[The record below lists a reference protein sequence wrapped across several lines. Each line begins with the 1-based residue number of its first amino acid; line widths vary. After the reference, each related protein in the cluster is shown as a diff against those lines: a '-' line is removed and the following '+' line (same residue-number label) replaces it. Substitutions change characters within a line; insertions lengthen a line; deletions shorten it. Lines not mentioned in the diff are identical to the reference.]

1 MLSITNADSRTK
13 RYEYDGVNLTRESD
27 WKGQFTS
34 YRYDRINRLTEMIDR
49 VGQLTTIS
57 YNDANGLTKTIT
69 DRRTNQRVESYD
81 ALGRMSSVRVGGQ
94 LLASYEYDAS
104 SNRTAVID
112 GRNNR
117 TQYSYDAFNRV
128 TSVNHAGIQTETFGY
143 DESGNLTSYFDGR
156 GGSVGQVFDELNR
169 VISRTDGAG
178 NTTQFKY
185 DGRGLLTELIEPKR
199 DAQNNPVSRTL
210 YEYNELGSLT
220 KVIDANQGVWQYGYD
235 AEQKLTSITD
245 AEGRTPTTFEYDVLH
260 RMTKT
265 TRPLGMVTSASFDAN
280 GNRKTQVDALGRKT
294 TTTYDALDRARSIAI
309 TNSDNTIP
317 QGRSG
322 YTLDY
327 DPEGNLLAIAEQI
340 RNGATTNTRN
350 YSRTYDSRNRL
361 TRTTDAFGRS
371 VSYGYDATNNVTTMS
386 DAANRQT
393 AYSYDAMNRLDVA
406 SLPGGRQVNHDWTAD
421 GLLSKVEYGNG
432 MSRVYGYDNGDRV
445 TSIINT
451 HSASESE
458 EFVYGYDANSNRE
471 SETRK
476 RNGSTTRS
484 IAYQFDA
491 LNRLIQA
498 SYGGGASVSYGYDKV
513 GNRLSELGT
522 EVGGTLVNRTY
533 AYDELNRMSSVSDA
547 LTPAQSSTLSYDLNG
562 NLLKEAKPN
571 GQEQRYEYDAL
582 NQMSRAASFANN
594 TETTLGSYDY
604 DFEGRRIAKTVGSAT
619 TQYVY
624 SGINVVNEFDGNNQ
638 LTASYDFGADLL
650 RSEFAGEGERLYF
663 HDALGSTTSLAT
675 NTGATVARYEYDAWG
690 KLISAVQPS
699 ANKVNYTGYRKDEET
714 GLDYAQARYYDS
726 SKGRFTSF
734 DPITENGERMNQPQG
749 MNYYGYVMGNPLKYT
764 DPQGTDWFE
773 QNNTD
778 HTRSIRWFP
787 GKTKEGWSHIDT
799 PYTFE
804 NTAGQW
810 IKLTNQKSSSS
821 YKIVVDVPQ
830 SPKVK
835 APRMPVP
842 KTGTAHLTTQ
852 KEAIDWQSRLRDFL
866 IEAMYDVVGFTG
878 GVLRGYIAAK
888 SFSEVWVPIVDWAVG
903 DSDNFVHNLMMPNK
917 HDTMSSLVGQAVGTA
932 LAVAQDLWMFT
943 TLFLAAL
950 GAEGFSTLGGPGA
963 MALVAGIDVAVLAG
977 PAAMVLHD
985 LWHLKTVVSSIIHMS
1000 ASSGSSGGG
1009 SSSGGSNSGGSSG
1022 NTKGPLEG
1030 EIEYEVYDP
1039 AKRGRTITDIDKIE
1053 GNVLWEEKGAVNA
1066 TNRITGADETTA
1078 WLSKNIT
1085 AKFNKIIEARTHL
1098 PSFYKDSEIGFHFTT
1113 PGADANFRAAVETEI
1128 QNLRIAN
1135 PGVKILTKWE

>member
-1 MLSITNADSRTK
+1 
-13 RYEYDGVNLTRESD
+13 
-27 WKGQFTS
+27 
-34 YRYDRINRLTEMIDR
+34 
-49 VGQLTTIS
+49 
-57 YNDANGLTKTIT
+57 
-69 DRRTNQRVESYD
+69 
-81 ALGRMSSVRVGGQ
+81 MSSVRVGGQ

-104 SNRTAVID
+104 SNRTAMID

-128 TSVNHAGIQTETFGY
+128 TNVNHAGIQTETFGY
-143 DESGNLTSYFDGR
+143 DDSGNLTSYFDGR
-156 GGSVGQVFDELNR
+156 GGSVGQAFDEANR
-169 VISRTDGAG
+169 MVSRTDGAG

-260 RMTKT
+260 RMTRT

-280 GNRKTQVDALGRKT
+280 SNRKTLIDALGRKT
-294 TTTYDALDRARSIAI
+294 TTSYDALDRAKSIAI
-309 TNSDNTIP
+309 TNSDDTIP

-327 DPEGNLLAIAEQI
+327 DPEGNLLSVVEQI

-361 TRTTDAFGRS
+361 TSTTDPYNRR
-371 VSYGYDATNNVTTMS
+371 VSYGYDAANNITTLT

-393 AYSYDAMNRLDVA
+393 SYSYDAMNRLDVA

-451 HSASESE
+451 HSGSESE
-458 EFVYGYDANSNRE
+458 EYVYGYDANSNRE
-471 SETRK
+471 SEIRK
-476 RNGSTTRS
+476 RNGATTRS

-491 LNRLIQA
+491 LNRLTQA

-522 EVGGTLVNRTY
+522 EVGGALVNRTY
-533 AYDELNRMSSVSDA
+533 AYNELNQMSSVTDA

-582 NQMSRAASFANN
+582 NQMTRAASFASNV
-594 TETTLGSYDY
+594 ETTLGSYDY
-604 DFEGRRIAKTVGSAT
+604 DFQGRRISKTAGSST

-650 RSEFAGEGERLYF
+650 RSDFAGEGERLYF

-675 NTGATVARYEYDAWG
+675 NTGATVAKYEYDAWG
-690 KLISAVQPS
+690 KLISSVQPS
-699 ANKVNYTGYRKDEET
+699 ANKVNYTGYRKDDET

-749 MNYYGYVMGNPLKYT
+749 MNYYGYVMGNPLKFT
-764 DPQGTDWFE
+764 DPTGEHVFKTITVDGVDYHLTMPTLAEIANGDLTLQISYTPKGKQGRSTITISQHEGETLAYLAKTGNSLYADAFELFYGVSVDQVKVSGWKLWWRSLWNHAPDIALATLGSIAPLKGKVSEVPPETQISSKQPQPSTKGGTGWPRKGEKPRIKSPKTTESMGGEYLDDGVDRVKPFSPSKAKGTRRTIEYIPKTYTGKTIGLGLDKQLYYLHSKGAITYEYWHKRGLTRIPDWKYNLEKSKFKDAFFDVAENSDKIVFDVTGMERTRFYANRSKGFYGKENYTNAELHYILENADKALPGTVYWIDKTEFWQNGRRVKWNGDWF
-773 QNNTD
+773 
-778 HTRSIRWFP
+778 
-787 GKTKEGWSHIDT
+787 
-799 PYTFE
+799 
-804 NTAGQW
+804 
-810 IKLTNQKSSSS
+810 
-821 YKIVVDVPQ
+821 
-830 SPKVK
+830 
-835 APRMPVP
+835 APV
-842 KTGTAHLTTQ
+842 Q
-852 KEAIDWQSRLRDFL
+852 E
-866 IEAMYDVVGFTG
+866 
-878 GVLRGYIAAK
+878 
-888 SFSEVWVPIVDWAVG
+888 
-903 DSDNFVHNLMMPNK
+903 
-917 HDTMSSLVGQAVGTA
+917 
-932 LAVAQDLWMFT
+932 
-943 TLFLAAL
+943 
-950 GAEGFSTLGGPGA
+950 
-963 MALVAGIDVAVLAG
+963 
-977 PAAMVLHD
+977 
-985 LWHLKTVVSSIIHMS
+985 
-1000 ASSGSSGGG
+1000 
-1009 SSSGGSNSGGSSG
+1009 
-1022 NTKGPLEG
+1022 
-1030 EIEYEVYDP
+1030 
-1039 AKRGRTITDIDKIE
+1039 
-1053 GNVLWEEKGAVNA
+1053 
-1066 TNRITGADETTA
+1066 
-1078 WLSKNIT
+1078 
-1085 AKFNKIIEARTHL
+1085 
-1098 PSFYKDSEIGFHFTT
+1098 
-1113 PGADANFRAAVETEI
+1113 
-1128 QNLRIAN
+1128 
-1135 PGVKILTKWE
+1135 